1 MAEKTQNILNT
12 TPNNGLAYLQLQLA
26 TINVQLQTIILKLKD
41 KNENIA
47 ILATLLNNLKNKGQ
61 EIKKQLGRDSNKC
74 KNLID
79 SYESGIKSAKTILR
93 QVAN

>member
-1 MAEKTQNILNT
+1 MAEKTQNILDT
-12 TPNNGLAYLQLQLA
+12 TANNGLAYLQLQLA

-61 EIKKQLGRDSNKC
+61 EIKKQLGRNSSKC
-74 KNLID
+74 KNLIE

>member
-1 MAEKTQNILNT
+1 MAEKKNNFLPS

-47 ILATLLNNLKNKGQ
+47 LLATLLNNLKNKGQ
-61 EIKKQLGRDSNKC
+61 EIKRQLGRNSSKC